1 MKKLIVNADDF
12 GLTEG
17 VNRGI
22 LECHERGVVTS
33 TTLLVNGD
41 DARAAAE
48 AAAEHPQLGVG
59 LHLNLTSGK
68 PVLAAG
74 KVSSL
79 IDDEG
84 FFPGMFTMV
93 RRLIS
98 GRARR
103 DELAAEVQAQID
115 KCIELGIKPT
125 HIDSHHHLHALPRL
139 RSVVCDVCRKAG
151 ITRMRGYYMSA
162 RSLKSFAVATAARM
176 PAGESLKTPD
186 RFSGIEVMGR
196 RDIAVTLEHALA
208 EPGDTLEFMCHPGY
222 ADENLSLASEYN
234 SLREVELK
242 ALMSEDFIRAIEAAG
257 VRSISFMDL

>member
-1 MKKLIVNADDF
+1 MKRLIVNADDF

-22 LECHERGVVTS
+22 LDCHQRGAVTS

-41 DARAAAE
+41 AAQAAA
-48 AAAEHPQLGVG
+48 AAAAAHPRLGVG

-74 KVSSL
+74 KVPSL

-84 FFPGMFTMV
+84 FFPGMSAMV

-115 KCIELGIKPT
+115 KCIELGIDPT

-139 RSVVCDVCRKAG
+139 RSVVCGVCRKAG
-151 ITRMRGYYMSA
+151 ITRMRGYHMSA
-162 RSLKSFAVATAARM
+162 RSLKSFAVAATARV
-176 PAGESLKTPD
+176 PAGEPLITPD

-196 RDIAVTLEHALA
+196 GDMAVTLEHELA
-208 EPGDTLEFMCHPGY
+208 APGDTLEFMCHPGY
-222 ADENLSLASEYN
+222 ADDNLSRVSGYS

-242 ALMSEDFIRAIEAAG
+242 ALMSEDFIRVIEAAG
-257 VRSISFMDL
+257 VRSISFRDL

>member
-1 MKKLIVNADDF
+1 MKNLIVNADDF

-22 LECHERGVVTS
+22 IECHKRGAVTS

-41 DARAAAE
+41 AAQSAAA
-48 AAAEHPQLGVG
+48 AAAGYPLLGVG
-59 LHLNLTSGK
+59 LHLNLTSGR

-79 IDDEG
+79 VDDEG
-84 FFPGMFTMV
+84 LFPGMPTMV

-103 DELAAEVQAQID
+103 DELAAEIRAQID
-115 KCIELGIKPT
+115 KCIELGINPT

-139 RSVVCDVCRKAG
+139 RSVVCEVCRKAG
-151 ITRMRGYYMSA
+151 INRMRGYHMSA
-162 RSLKSFAVATAARM
+162 RSLKAFAVALVARM
-176 PAGESLKTPD
+176 PAGKSLRTPD
-186 RFSGIEVMGR
+186 RFSGIEIMGR
-196 RDIAVTLEHALA
+196 RDMAEKLKHELA
-208 EPGDTLEFMCHPGY
+208 ATGDTLEFMCHPGY
-222 ADENLSLASEYN
+222 ADESLSRISTYN

-257 VRSISFMDL
+257 VRPVSFRDL